1 MMERGG
7 ACLTHD
13 CAGVATLFG
22 VLCILLSHLPCAESQ
37 ACADHASCSGDTYCD
52 YYGTCYGCDYV
63 RSGPCDAIDGDCS
76 TCLDGAP
83 SDGATQANCDNE
95 AMACVFDYAC
105 MAGLSS
111 EPPDIP
117 TVMANDLG
125 NAWITCEVASEDPE
139 CSAELLGCYADADC
153 WSIISHPDLTTHDDQ
168 GCYDFSG
175 MYDDQPHWTGGTM
188 AQTGCS
194 VSWSASF
201 GSCTGTLNGD
211 TLTWDSSWCFGSST
225 ATGTLQGDT
234 IYWSNG
240 NSWERTGAV
249 PPSEQ
254 ELIDIGWCVN
264 PGMQPPILSM
274 LACIN
279 SPAHTRTPPK
289 QSTHA
294 RATGCWS

>member
-37 ACADHASCSGDTYCD
+37 TG
-52 YYGTCYGCDYV
+52 
-63 RSGPCDAIDGDCS
+63 
-76 TCLDGAP
+76 
-83 SDGATQANCDNE
+83 NCDNE
-95 AMACVFDYAC
+95 AMACLFDYAC

-111 EPPDIP
+111 EPPDFP

-125 NAWITCEVASEDPE
+125 NAWITCETASEDPE

-153 WSIISHPDLTTHDDQ
+153 WSIISHPDSTTHDDQ

-175 MYDDQPHWTGGTM
+175 MYDDQPSYDSWTGGTM

-211 TLTWDSSWCFGSST
+211 TLTWDSSWCFGGST
-225 ATGTLQGDT
+225 ATGTLQGDI
-234 IYWSNG
+234 IYWSDG
-240 NSWERTGAV
+240 NAWERTGAL

-264 PGMQPPILSM
+264 PGLQPPILSM